1 MFNTKVWCAGSS
13 RADLPESHR
22 IKEDP
27 MRGSPDAPDPFLAGG
42 SSPMRCDP
50 ARHCRI
56 GRDPPDT
63 LKGCRRCA
71 AHRDSTVPFAAQETT
86 GPFVPPVCRFYRAFK
101 EVEGIVNSSNYWD
114 RVFKLV
120 QIIEPLYEVLRVV
133 DGDRRPSIRLVY
145 AKLEAAR
152 KKIREVSPQHAHLV
166 LDVVD
171 DRWDRQMSRDLHM
184 ATYYLHPAYHY
195 AHELAYDDKLTAAFA
210 RMKRFQE
217 ATGTFAEPSAIAGR
231 ERVDGDEEDP
241 MVAWVARATKER
253 GEYELDEEADDPED
267 PPRPN
272 TFLARAVAEA
282 TAEEEGDRGNVGQ
295 PYSPRYEMDPEAE
308 VDLLADIQVEHVTRT
323 AGRGGGNDD
332 DDDFDR
338 RRGLSTQDA
347 PLSQSTRAPTSS
359 QLAKGKQI
367 ATESRRKK
375 TGATESRPSKG
386 VVIREP
392 PPAPAQKKK
401 GWFSGWGSKKGKKGA
416 TVVEDPLDIADVET
430 LDPNADDETPS
441 PLDSP
446 RLPNSASHDSMTTS
460 GSSDAG
466 GDGGGNSGGGGGN
479 GGQGGGG
486 GEGGEGG
493 GGEGG
498 EGGGGG
504 MAFTEEQFYGGAT
517 QDSSH
522 GAPMQYNRRQKFRP
536 GSQARGSPVDSH
548 SYDTM
553 ISDFERMST
562 QESVGS
568 SGGHSYHPESTSTD
582 YSSGY
587 GPYSGYT
594 ATAGYLSPSPYMHP
608 PPAYSIPIP
617 VQVFVPEEDVQM
629 AQLGVV
635 RPGCQVWDH
644 YLSQFRQRYHTM
656 MTWDEFRVN
665 YNVTNNVCK
674 FFLKINADNNSEDLT
689 NNLSKVKSNKI

>member
-1 MFNTKVWCAGSS
+1 
-13 RADLPESHR
+13 
-22 IKEDP
+22 
-27 MRGSPDAPDPFLAGG
+27 
-42 SSPMRCDP
+42 MRCDP
-50 ARHCRI
+50 SRHCRI

-71 AHRDSTVPFAAQETT
+71 AHRDSTVPFAAQETA

-101 EVEGIVNSSNYWD
+101 ERLARAHSKAEAWEADQRAGHRMS
-114 RVFKLV
+114 FHGA
-120 QIIEPLYEVLRVV
+120 QHEVGSGSGSGSAV
-133 DGDRRPSIRLVY
+133 
-145 AKLEAAR
+145 A
-152 KKIREVSPQHAHLV
+152 
-166 LDVVD
+166 
-171 DRWDRQMSRDLHM
+171 
-184 ATYYLHPAYHY
+184 YYIHPAYHY
-195 AHELAYDDKLTAAFA
+195 AHELAYDDELTAAFA
-210 RMKRFQE
+210 RVVERLSTSPVLAADVIDE
-217 ATGTFAEPSAIAGR
+217 A
-231 ERVDGDEEDP
+231 
-241 MVAWVARATKER
+241 KR

-267 PPRPN
+267 PPCPN

-295 PYSPRYEMDPEAE
+295 PYSPRYEMDPEGE

-332 DDDFDR
+332 DFDRLMEGLPRTQSR

-347 PLSQSTRAPTSS
+347 PPSQFTRAPTSS

-386 VVIREP
+386 VVIRES

-446 RLPNSASHDSMTTS
+446 RLPNSASHDSMTTG

-466 GDGGGNSGGGGGN
+466 GDGDGNGGGGGGN

-486 GEGGEGG
+486 GEGGVGG

-504 MAFTEEQFYGGAT
+504 MAFTKEQFYGGAT

-522 GAPMQYNRRQKFRP
+522 GAPMRYNRRQKFRP

-568 SGGHSYHPESTSTD
+568 YGGHSYHPESTSTD

-594 ATAGYLSPSPYMHP
+594 ATAGYLGPSPYMHP

-617 VQVFVPEEDVQM
+617 VQVFEAEEDVQM

-644 YLSQFRQRYHTM
+644 YLNQFRQRYHTM
-656 MTWDEFRVN
+656 MT
-665 YNVTNNVCK
+665 
-674 FFLKINADNNSEDLT
+674 
-689 NNLSKVKSNKI
+689 

>member
-1 MFNTKVWCAGSS
+1 
-13 RADLPESHR
+13 
-22 IKEDP
+22 
-27 MRGSPDAPDPFLAGG
+27 
-42 SSPMRCDP
+42 
-50 ARHCRI
+50 
-56 GRDPPDT
+56 
-63 LKGCRRCA
+63 
-71 AHRDSTVPFAAQETT
+71 
-86 GPFVPPVCRFYRAFK
+86 
-101 EVEGIVNSSNYWD
+101 
-114 RVFKLV
+114 
-120 QIIEPLYEVLRVV
+120 
-133 DGDRRPSIRLVY
+133 
-145 AKLEAAR
+145 
-152 KKIREVSPQHAHLV
+152 
-166 LDVVD
+166 
-171 DRWDRQMSRDLHM
+171 
-184 ATYYLHPAYHY
+184 
-195 AHELAYDDKLTAAFA
+195 
-210 RMKRFQE
+210 
-217 ATGTFAEPSAIAGR
+217 
-231 ERVDGDEEDP
+231 
-241 MVAWVARATKER
+241 MVAWVARATTEQE
-253 GEYELDEEADDPED
+253 EYELDEEADDPED

-332 DDDFDR
+332 DDFDRLMEGLPRTQSR

-347 PLSQSTRAPTSS
+347 PPSQSIRAPTSS

-367 ATESRRKK
+367 ATESRRKI

-392 PPAPAQKKK
+392 PPAPTQKKK

-416 TVVEDPLDIADVET
+416 TVVEDPLDIADAET

-446 RLPNSASHDSMTTS
+446 RLPNSASHDSMTTG

-466 GDGGGNSGGGGGN
+466 GDGGGNGGGGGGN

-493 GGEGG
+493 GG
-498 EGGGGG
+498 G
-504 MAFTEEQFYGGAT
+504 MAFTEEQLFWGAT

-522 GAPMQYNRRQKFRP
+522 GAPLRYNRRQRFP
-536 GSQARGSPVDSH
+536 PDSQGRGEPVDSH

-553 ISDFERMST
+553 LSDFERMST
-562 QESVGS
+562 HESAGS
-568 SGGHSYHPESTSTD
+568 YGGHSYQPDSTSTD

-594 ATAGYLSPSPYMHP
+594 ATAGYFGPSPYMYP

-617 VQVFVPEEDVQM
+617 VQVFEAEEDVQM

-635 RPGCQVWDH
+635 RPGCQMWDH

-656 MTWDEFRVN
+656 MTWNEFRGFVSRTKGETG
-665 YNVTNNVCK
+665 VPAIEEDVVRS
-674 FFLKINADNNSEDLT
+674 DSEREE
-689 NNLSKVKSNKI
+689 